1 MEFNIYGRGTHSL
14 LKAENKYSEKNCSKH
29 LQIETSPSPEHNWSI
44 ESDPDFDIIFDY
56 NSIESICM
64 LPRLLFPS
72 IFLKSKEKC
81 CQMVF

>member
-14 LKAENKYSEKNCSKH
+14 LKAENKYSEKTCSKH
-29 LQIETSPSPEHNWSI
+29 LQIETSPSPEHNRSI
-44 ESDPDFDIIFDY
+44 ESDPDFEY

-81 CQMVF
+81 YQMVF